1 MMGRRR
7 WTAAAAV
14 TLVALAVGACVPA
27 VRVAILQRL
36 GWALVAEDPLT
47 QADAIVLTVDVGRA
61 GVLEAADLVHQGIAT
76 RVVPLFESPEPVVEE
91 YRRRGIP
98 VEDPV
103 DVITRDLRAAGVSDV
118 AKMPTPVTG
127 TEEQGP
133 VLAQWCAGQRLTS
146 IVVVS
151 LPDHSRRVRRV
162 LRRAM
167 RHSSTRVIVRSARY
181 GLFDPNRWWQ
191 SRGGIRTQVEE
202 LQKLTVDILR
212 HPLS

>member
-1 MMGRRR
+1 MVRRRR

-14 TLVALAVGACVPA
+14 ALIVFAMGACVPP
-27 VRVAILQRL
+27 VRVGILQRL

-47 QADAIVLTVDVGRA
+47 RADAIVLTVDVGRA

-76 RVVPLFESPEPVVEE
+76 RVVVFFESPESAVEE

-98 VEDPV
+98 VEEPV
-103 DVITRDLRAAGVSDV
+103 DVITRDLQAAGVSEV

-127 TEEQGP
+127 TEDQGP
-133 VLAQWCAGQRLTS
+133 VLAQWCAAQRLTA

-167 RHSSTRVIVRSARY
+167 QNSPTRVIVRPARY
-181 GLFDPNRWWQ
+181 GLFDPNHWWR